1 LVSGLAFQGLGWII
15 VLAQAVS
22 PRPGLPLAWVHA
34 VALGWITLTALAVMQ
49 HVLPAMAEREWRFA
63 AVARASLVLIGAG
76 ALMLVAGFLTSGV
89 LLLAGG
95 VSAAAG
101 IVAYVTVA
109 LLSLTAPAPDTAART
124 IGGALAATLGAL
136 LVTALLGSA
145 LAFGYVRGDAAL
157 LALAP
162 VHVIAGIVLWLTVL
176 TTGVSARTLVPM
188 LGARTRLGLLH
199 VVAGSAIF
207 AGGAV
212 AAAGFSFAPLRTT
225 GLAIVAVGVIAYA
238 IDILDRL
245 RRASTPVLHARVAV
259 GAALAWLLLACAASF
274 AASAP
279 AFARVAV
286 VAALAGWIGSMVLAH
301 LLHIGVRVLATAILG
316 EDDETRPWELL
327 SMPLA
332 LGLVALYEA
341 AVVALVI
348 GAWSFASLPFAV
360 AGVTGLAAL
369 LMVGAN
375 GAVALRRARSLA
387 GSS

>member
-1 LVSGLAFQGLGWII
+1 MSGLAFQGLGWII

-76 ALMLVAGFLTSGV
+76 ALLLVAGFLTGGV
-89 LLLAGG
+89 LLVAGG

-101 IVAYVTVA
+101 IAAYVSLA
-109 LLSLTAPAPDTAART
+109 LLSLTAPAPDAAART
-124 IGGALAATLGAL
+124 IGRALAATLGAL
-136 LVTALLGSA
+136 LLTALLGSA

-162 VHVIAGIVLWLTVL
+162 VHAIAGIVWLTVL

-199 VVAGSAIF
+199 VVAGSALF

-212 AAAGFSFAPLRTT
+212 VAAGFSFTPVRNA
-225 GLAIVAVGVIAYA
+225 GLAIVAAGVISYA

-245 RRASTPVLHARVAV
+245 RRASTPVLHARLAV

-301 LLHIGVRVLATAILG
+301 LLHIGVRVLATAMLG

-327 SMPLA
+327 STPLA
-332 LGLVALYEA
+332 LALVALYEA
-341 AVVALVI
+341 AAVALVI

-360 AGVTGLAAL
+360 AGVTGLAAMFL
-369 LMVGAN
+369 VGAN